1 MSQSHISFLKMPNL
15 QVPQA
20 GNNNRVVTNIPP
32 ATPPVARQ
40 RLDPDQV

>member
-1 MSQSHISFLKMPNL
+1 MSQSYSSFLKMAR

-20 GNNNRVVTNIPP
+20 GNNNRVVTNITP

-40 RLDPDQV
+40 DPDQV